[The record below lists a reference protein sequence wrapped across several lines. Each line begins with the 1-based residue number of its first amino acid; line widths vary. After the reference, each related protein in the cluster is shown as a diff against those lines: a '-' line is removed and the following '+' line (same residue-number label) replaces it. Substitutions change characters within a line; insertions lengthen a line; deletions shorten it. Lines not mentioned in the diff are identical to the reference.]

1 MDNGM
6 AVSHYLM
13 KAEPDVCLF
22 GGVHGVGPFFWFF
35 LSYHSCVLR
44 HHFYSRVGWLFFC
57 ESVLSGAGHRRRQL
71 CGGLEPVGASSQLC
85 FVLLSHFTP
94 RPLRLTVPLA
104 VLLIPPSA
112 IICFDNLGGWRSSWQ
127 A

>member
-1 MDNGM
+1 M
-6 AVSHYLM
+6 YLWRRSW
-13 KAEPDVCLF
+13 CRS
-22 GGVHGVGPFFWFF
+22 F
-35 LSYHSCVLR
+35 LSVLSLVLVGELRHSLTCFEHHHSCVL
-44 HHFYSRVGWLFFC
+44 HYYFYSRVGWLFFC

-85 FVLLSHFTP
+85 FVLLPHFTP

-112 IICFDNLGGWRSSWQ
+112 IIYFDDIGGWRSGQ
-127 A
+127 